1 MLKTF
6 EGCARAGA
14 DLLAIESVGG
24 KEVHDEAIMY
34 CDITKSIFALSV
46 LGTKDMGKLWTE
58 ITAIA
63 EKTGTVSAGDTAC
76 GFANTAM
83 VLADRKYVPKVF
95 AAVVRV
101 MTAIRS
107 LVAVEYGAR
116 GPHKDCGYE
125 GVYVKAI
132 TGIPIAMEGRTSACA
147 HLSPV
152 GNVAICLADLWS
164 NESIQNIKLLGG
176 MAPTVSFEQLTY
188 DCRLMNTA
196 SARGRDTAILLR
208 DLHADSDSGLDP
220 QAYVLRPDVVL
231 EISKELVKEKGYYAR
246 IKKAAAL
253 SLEKIEKAYKDGQLT
268 LDDKEQM
275 WMDRMGEDIAALP
288 ADVDTLT
295 ENMIPQCE
303 KLDPAKYDME

>member
-1 MLKTF
+1 
-6 EGCARAGA
+6 
-14 DLLAIESVGG
+14 
-24 KEVHDEAIMY
+24 
-34 CDITKSIFALSV
+34 
-46 LGTKDMGKLWTE
+46 
-58 ITAIA
+58 
-63 EKTGTVSAGDTAC
+63 
-76 GFANTAM
+76 
-83 VLADRKYVPKVF
+83 
-95 AAVVRV
+95 
-101 MTAIRS
+101 
-107 LVAVEYGAR
+107 
-116 GPHKDCGYE
+116 
-125 GVYVKAI
+125 
-132 TGIPIAMEGRTSACA
+132 
-147 HLSPV
+147 
-152 GNVAICLADLWS
+152 
-164 NESIQNIKLLGG
+164 
-176 MAPTVSFEQLTY
+176 TVSFEQLTY

-253 SLEKIEKAYKDGQLT
+253 SLEKIEKAYKEGQLT

-303 KLDPAKYDME
+303 KLDPAKYDMA